1 MSPSTDDVDIIIELS
16 LFFSGSTND
25 DFPGTLNGYVGMQNI
40 GMFAGRGAV
49 DSQAPTVLKTR
60 QETALES
67 VPEQG
72 YLPDGKDLFP
82 VVPPPPLYS
91 ELESS
96 SLTDI
101 SPPSIETQTIQ
112 TSQESEE
119 KEHDSGFDQ
128 TPENP
133 TVTPPEGISDDVQVE
148 HWEDPDTGSSL
159 DVISA
164 IPPPA
169 DFETPPLTPPCQFA
183 NPAVVPPE
191 GFLNSVKDDKKE
203 QQPEKTKPRKKLD
216 ISEDLFPWMN
226 EPQAPVN
233 AVIPLDEPKDS
244 DEDMVVK
251 VDIGYTAPVSE
262 NRQDLTKTVAQPTSP
277 SVDAPSITKDVYS
290 RPVLHEDEKRA
301 RLELDVKEDVTP
313 RTLEVSTE
321 VKPSV
326 DLQRSSSVDQ
336 IKESVSLQKPK
347 TTESREFGATKIM
360 VANENSKD
368 SGSQQILDTTVK
380 QFKPETTAKPVAF
393 VKETEVK
400 VEPDVDVQQYE
411 LSSLTQSTEA
421 ARPEPQV
428 KPVEPDMQDK
438 PEKPETKAK
447 PVRVVR
453 ETEVKVEQFPS
464 SSVQPPFRPEPLLEL
479 AILENQVKPD
489 KPERIIIP
497 ATVIKEP
504 EIQQPVPS
512 EAAQPLVEPVK
523 LEQQVT
529 LEKPETTANPVPFV
543 NEAGVKVDV
552 EPPALL
558 SFSPSTEPARLDRQV
573 LPQKQENVLR
583 SSVEEA
589 ITPQS
594 NPQVEMC
601 AQTLPDE
608 QHDLPVQETP
618 MKIVTVGK
626 QDIVAE
632 APVTPETRPISLTDD
647 KLKDLEAK
655 LQELDKK
662 PVPSSEV
669 KTLESKTA
677 PLVYKEV
684 EPAVQTKDPFS
695 EEVIVAETKQVEFSS
710 YDDFEKLFKM
720 DADEQPTKEDTRVR
734 HKEDQTDVMER
745 RQLDLPDSSSSHVEE
760 KPELSLDL
768 SSLRQSPEPPRPPSS
783 SPPAVSPR
791 SSSVPSP
798 VALLDSA
805 RSTDSGFAT
814 LEKPKNPSSLD
825 SKPPQPTSLSNS
837 SDKTAGETNVSIS
850 AGVSNDR
857 NDSKPPASQ
866 TKEKGDSDTIQTT
879 SLPGRP
885 PVARKPPNVKLQ
897 RPLSMPAGIL
907 RDFKSNTV
915 QDKSKSAGSDLKE
928 SEAHQEKTKLAKSDS
943 RASSSSDS
951 SGISSP
957 SPASSPVQ
965 MSTVDMPK
973 PPPFTVPPLRRYSDL
988 AADLSFISSAAK
1000 AAEKA
1005 NESETKVD
1013 GPPKPPNVLL
1023 RRNTGTAPVERP
1035 RSWVGPEAEA
1045 KQRPRMWS
1053 SAFKPVSF
1061 DAQAKKGVRPV
1072 DFQVKSFAAPPS
1084 VPSKPSAPSAVHST
1098 SSVHKEAPVTQ
1109 TLGTKQPATDNSTQ
1123 KEVEKSSKQAPM
1135 VPEQPSV
1142 VSAGKSTAPVSLSAR
1157 DERSSSN
1164 QAVKSDSKVQRTPSN
1179 PQTKETDSGK
1189 TKYEIIYSSTSPT
1202 SKSAPKVQSD
1212 KTDGGSHISSKY
1224 MSNSAALRDQIMR
1237 DQTRAQSKVT
1247 RDRPQSAIVMGSKFQ
1262 ILPANDK
1269 SQSKNGISPPDG
1281 KTPVSIQPKGLSWT
1295 PTKQQTN
1302 DQSITKPDVRPPN
1315 PLPKTQSPVKTA
1327 VADSKPLPAVVMRTK
1342 TAEQNDPTK
1351 RHSLPTYIIEGA
1363 ERNTPVKTTINKE
1376 GNVRTV

>member
-1 MSPSTDDVDIIIELS
+1 MSPSTNDIDIIIELS
-16 LFFSGSTND
+16 VFFSGSTND

-40 GMFAGRGAV
+40 AMFAGRGAV

-101 SPPSIETQTIQ
+101 SPPSLETQTIQ

-128 TPENP
+128 SPEHP
-133 TVTPPEGISDDVQVE
+133 TVTPPEDLSDDVQVG

-183 NPAVVPPE
+183 NPAVVPPS

-203 QQPEKTKPRKKLD
+203 QQPEKKKPRKKLD

-233 AVIPLDEPKDS
+233 AVIPLDERKDS

-277 SVDAPSITKDVYS
+277 SVDPPSITKAVYS

-301 RLELDVKEDVTP
+301 RPELDVKEDVMP
-313 RTLEVSTE
+313 RILEVSTE
-321 VKPSV
+321 LKASV
-326 DLQRSSSVDQ
+326 ELQRSSSVDQ

-347 TTESREFGATKIM
+347 TTESEEFGATKIM

-400 VEPDVDVQQYE
+400 VEPEVDVQQYA
-411 LSSLTQSTEA
+411 LSSLTPSTEA
-421 ARPEPQV
+421 AIPEPQV
-428 KPVEPDMQDK
+428 KPVEPDVQVK

-453 ETEVKVEQFPS
+453 ETEVKVE
-464 SSVQPPFRPEPLLEL
+464 PPFRPEPLLEL
-479 AILENQVKPD
+479 PILVNQVKPD

-504 EIQQPVPS
+504 EIQQPAHS

-523 LEQQVT
+523 LEQQAT
-529 LEKPETTANPVPFV
+529 LEKPETTANSVPFV
-543 NEAGVKVDV
+543 EEAGVKVDV
-552 EPPALL
+552 N
-558 SFSPSTEPARLDRQV
+558 SSTEPARLDCQV
-573 LPQKQENVLR
+573 LPQKQENVIT
-583 SSVEEA
+583 SSVKEA

-601 AQTLPDE
+601 AKTLPDE

-618 MKIVTVGK
+618 INIVTVGK
-626 QDIVAE
+626 QDIIAE

-655 LQELDKK
+655 LQELDKE

-684 EPAVQTKDPFS
+684 EPAVQTKDPFC

-710 YDDFEKLFKM
+710 YDHFEKLFKM
-720 DADEQPTKEDTRVR
+720 DTDEQPTKDDTRVR

-745 RQLDLPDSSSSHVEE
+745 RQRDLPDSSSSHVEE

-783 SPPAVSPR
+783 SPPAASPR

-825 SKPPQPTSLSNS
+825 SKPPQSTSLSNS
-837 SDKTAGETNVSIS
+837 ADKTAGETNVSIT
-850 AGVSNDR
+850 AGVSSDR

-866 TKEKGDSDTIQTT
+866 KGDSDTIQTT
-879 SLPGRP
+879 SIPGRP

-928 SEAHQEKTKLAKSDS
+928 REAHQEKTKLAKSDS

-973 PPPFTVPPLRRYSDL
+973 PPPFTVLPLRRYSDL

-1045 KQRPRMWS
+1045 KQKPRMWS
-1053 SAFKPVSF
+1053 SAFKPVSY
-1061 DAQAKKGVRPV
+1061 DSQAKKGVRPV

-1084 VPSKPSAPSAVHST
+1084 VPSKPSAPSAVQST
-1098 SSVHKEAPVTQ
+1098 SSVHREAPVTQ
-1109 TLGTKQPATDNSTQ
+1109 TLGTKLPATYNSTQ

-1157 DERSSSN
+1157 DEKSFSN
-1164 QAVKSDSKVQRTPSN
+1164 QAVKSDSKVHMMPSN
-1179 PQTKETDSGK
+1179 PQTKETDSEK
-1189 TKYEIIYSSTSPT
+1189 TKYEIIYFNTSST

-1237 DQTRAQSKVT
+1237 DQSRAQSKVA

-1269 SQSKNGISPPDG
+1269 SQSKNDMSPPDG
-1281 KTPVSIQPKGLSWT
+1281 KTTVSIQPKGLSWT
-1295 PTKQQTN
+1295 HTKQQTN
-1302 DQSITKPDVRPPN
+1302 DHNITKPDVPPPN
-1315 PLPKTQSPVKTA
+1315 PLPKTQTPVKTA

-1342 TAEQNDPTK
+1342 TAEQSDPTK

-1363 ERNTPVKTTINKE
+1363 ERKPPVKTTINKE